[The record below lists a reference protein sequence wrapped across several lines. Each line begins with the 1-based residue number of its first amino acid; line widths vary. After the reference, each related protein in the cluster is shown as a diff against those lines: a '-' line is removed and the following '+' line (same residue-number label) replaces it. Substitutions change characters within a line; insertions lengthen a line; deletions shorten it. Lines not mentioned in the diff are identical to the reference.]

1 MPKKL
6 TIEEFIQKAVQKHG
20 KKYDYSLVI
29 LINCQTKV
37 KIICPVHGIFEQTPV
52 MHLRGQGCPKCSL
65 FKQKEFH
72 KHPEL
77 HLKDCKCLH
86 CTKLLTTEI
95 FIKKATQKHCNKYN
109 YSKVVYKGTHKKVC
123 IICPTHGEFW
133 QQPNNHLNGSG
144 CPKCQY
150 KKLPQNQPKTKEQ
163 FIKDAENIHGK
174 NKYDYSLVKYE
185 KNNKNIIIICLKHNQ
200 FKQLPTAHLNGSG
213 CPKCKNSK
221 GESIIRVWLENNNI
235 KYETQKTFTGCVNKK
250 KLRFDFY
257 LPNFNMCIEFD
268 GQQHFKEGINKSFV
282 HGYKFT
288 ENDFKKNCHKDKIK
302 NNFCKEHNIKLIR
315 ISYKKINK
323 IEKIL
328 TKKLF

>member
-52 MHLRGQGCPKCSL
+52 MHLRGQECHKCSL

-77 HLKDCKCLH
+77 
-86 CTKLLTTEI
+86 
-95 FIKKATQKHCNKYN
+95 Y
-109 YSKVVYKGTHKKVC
+109 
-123 IICPTHGEFW
+123 
-133 QQPNNHLNGSG
+133 
-144 CPKCQY
+144 
-150 KKLPQNQPKTKEQ
+150 
-163 FIKDAENIHGK
+163 
-174 NKYDYSLVKYE
+174 
-185 KNNKNIIIICLKHNQ
+185 
-200 FKQLPTAHLNGSG
+200 
-213 CPKCKNSK
+213 
-221 GESIIRVWLENNNI
+221 
-235 KYETQKTFTGCVNKK
+235 
-250 KLRFDFY
+250 
-257 LPNFNMCIEFD
+257 
-268 GQQHFKEGINKSFV
+268 FKEGINKSFV